1 MVQITKMCVVY
12 LKQNQFLSFKMQNKL
27 EYWDYIL
34 TSFRTLIHFYFL
46 RKLTTNVDFKEKFD
60 MKFIN

>member
-1 MVQITKMCVVY
+1 MVQITKMRVVY

-27 EYWDYIL
+27 EYWGYIL
-34 TSFRTLIHFYFL
+34 TSFRTLVLFYFL